1 MNYKVRI
8 MQITEEEVDS
18 KTFRLQN
25 FQVMSLEFG
34 CQCYEFCIAELG
46 TSNYLR
52 YIPIVQF
59 GLVWSC

>member
-1 MNYKVRI
+1 

-34 CQCYEFCIAELG
+34 CQCYEFCIG